1 MVLRSADIREIA
13 KQVAVE
19 LHKMQDEVMT
29 ITEVAR
35 LFDTTEKAIRTKCY
49 RKQLPFNRKEGK
61 YFFSKNE
68 MTKILLLA
76 SNSNQ

>member
-19 LHKMQDEVMT
+19 LHKMQDEVLT
-29 ITEVAR
+29 LADVAKLFETTEVAVR
-35 LFDTTEKAIRTKCY
+35 QKCY
-49 RKQLPFNRKEGK
+49 RKQLPFSRKEGK

-68 MTKILLLA
+68 ITKILLQEC
-76 SNSNQ
+76 NPG